1 MFRKTA
7 PCFFAVVIDALG
19 FGLVYP
25 VMTAIFTAD
34 HSPVLSTDA
43 SLAVKHFYLGLSYI
57 LYPLCMFF
65 GTSFMGDLSDVWGR
79 KKVLLLCMLG
89 ITISFLL
96 MGIGVAFSY
105 LSLLLIGRA
114 FSGLMAGSQPI
125 AQASIADLSTPESK
139 ALNMSL
145 ISMSFSLG
153 SVLGP
158 LLGGVMSD
166 QQLLPWFTFTT
177 PFLMAALL
185 AFIAWFWIE
194 LGYQDTVLALSH
206 KKISIFR
213 PVQIF
218 IEAFEHRSVRILA
231 LVFLLMQMGFS
242 LYFQFIIVHMKIA
255 YNYTNWQLGAVQGMI
270 GLGFAIGILLGMPF
284 CVNRYKVHHIAFATL
299 ILTGLGQLLV
309 YVIPNPILQWP
320 LAVAIAIFDIMAF
333 ACLLTLFSNAVDAQS
348 QGWVMGISGAVMAF
362 AWMVT
367 GFGSNLLSLI
377 SSAGL
382 IAVGGILL
390 LVSALL
396 LLTKRP
402 KKAFV
407 S

>member
-1 MFRKTA
+1 MIRKTA
-7 PCFFAVVIDALG
+7 PCFFAVIIDALG

-25 VMTAIFTAD
+25 VMTAIFTAE
-34 HSPVLSTDA
+34 HSPVLSADA
-43 SLAVKHFYLGLSYI
+43 SVAVKHFYLGLSYM

-96 MGIGVAFSY
+96 MGMGVFFNS
-105 LSLLLIGRA
+105 LILLLFGRA
-114 FSGLMAGSQPI
+114 LSGLMAGSQPI
-125 AQASIADLSTPESK
+125 AQASIADLSTPETK

-145 ISMSFSLG
+145 ISMSFSFG

-166 QQLLPWFTFTT
+166 QQLLPWFTLTT
-177 PFLMAALL
+177 PFLIAALL
-185 AFIAWFWIE
+185 AFIAWGWIE
-194 LGYQDTVLALSH
+194 FGYQDTSLVLSQ
-206 KKISIFR
+206 KSISIFR

-218 IEAFEHRSVRILA
+218 IEAFEHLSVRILA

-242 LYFQFIIVHMKIA
+242 LYFQFIIVHMKNV
-255 YNYTNWQLGAVQGMI
+255 YQYSNWQLGAVQGMI
-270 GLGFAIGILLGMPF
+270 GLGFAIGILVGMPL
-284 CVNRYKVHHIAFATL
+284 CVKRFKVHHIALVTL
-299 ILTGLGQLLV
+299 ILTGVGQLLV
-309 YVIPNPILQWP
+309 YVISNPIMQWP
-320 LAVAIAIFDIMAF
+320 LAIAIATFDIMAF

-367 GFGSNLLSLI
+367 GFGSNLLSI
-377 SSAGL
+377 MSSSGL
-382 IAVGGILL
+382 IALGGVLL
-390 LVSALL
+390 IASALL
-396 LLTKRP
+396 LLKNKP
-402 KKAFV
+402 ML
-407 S
+407 

>member
-34 HSPVLSTDA
+34 HSPVLNADA
-43 SLAVKHFYLGLSYI
+43 SVAAKHFYLGLSYM

-96 MGIGVAFSY
+96 MGIGVAFSS

-114 FSGLMAGSQPI
+114 LSGLMAGSQPI
-125 AQASIADLSTPESK
+125 AQASIADLSTPETK

-145 ISMSFSLG
+145 ISLSFSFG

-177 PFLMAALL
+177 PFFMAALL
-185 AFIAWFWIE
+185 AFIAWVWIE
-194 LGYQDTVLALSH
+194 FGYQDTVLTWSH
-206 KKISIFR
+206 KKISILR
-213 PVQIF
+213 PAQIF
-218 IEAFEHRSVRILA
+218 IEAFQHRSVRILA

-242 LYFQFIIVHMKIA
+242 LYFQFIIVHMKMV
-255 YNYTNWQLGAVQGMI
+255 YYYTNWQLGAVQGMI
-270 GLGFAIGILLGMPF
+270 GLGFAIGILIGMPL
-284 CVNRYKVHHIAFATL
+284 CVNRYKVHHIALFTL
-299 ILTGLGQLLV
+299 ILTGLGQLAV
-309 YVIPNPILQWP
+309 YVISNPVAQWP
-320 LAVAIAIFDIMAF
+320 LAVAIATFDIMAF

-367 GFGSNLLSLI
+367 GFGSNLLSIL

-382 IAVGGILL
+382 IAIGGMLL
-390 LVSALL
+390 IASALL
-396 LLTKRP
+396 LLKNKTTKEE
-402 KKAFV
+402 
-407 S
+407 

>member
-1 MFRKTA
+1 MIRKTA

-25 VMTAIFTAD
+25 VMTAIFTAE
-34 HSPVLSTDA
+34 HSPVLSADA
-43 SLAVKHFYLGLSYI
+43 SVGIKHFYLGLSYM

-96 MGIGVAFSY
+96 MGMGVFFNS
-105 LSLLLIGRA
+105 LILLLFGRA
-114 FSGLMAGSQPI
+114 LSGLMAGSQPI
-125 AQASIADLSTPESK
+125 AQASIADLSTPETK

-145 ISMSFSLG
+145 ISMSFSFG

-166 QQLLPWFTFTT
+166 QQLLPWFTLTT
-177 PFLMAALL
+177 PFLIAALL
-185 AFIAWFWIE
+185 AFIAWGWIE
-194 LGYQDTVLALSH
+194 FGYQDTSLVLSQ
-206 KKISIFR
+206 KSISIFR

-218 IEAFEHRSVRILA
+218 IEAFEHLSVRILA

-242 LYFQFIIVHMKIA
+242 LYFQFIIVHMKNV
-255 YNYTNWQLGAVQGMI
+255 YQYSNWQLGAVQGMI
-270 GLGFAIGILLGMPF
+270 GLGFAIGILVGMPL
-284 CVNRYKVHHIAFATL
+284 CVKRFKVHHIALVTL
-299 ILTGLGQLLV
+299 ILTGVGQLLV
-309 YVIPNPILQWP
+309 YVISNPIMQWP
-320 LAVAIAIFDIMAF
+320 LAIAIATFDIMAF

-367 GFGSNLLSLI
+367 GFGSNLLSI
-377 SSAGL
+377 MSSSGL
-382 IAVGGILL
+382 IALGGVLL
-390 LVSALL
+390 IASALL
-396 LLTKRP
+396 LLKNKP
-402 KKAFV
+402 ML
-407 S
+407 